1 MRINKNIKPE
11 IGIQLSFISEIQ
23 LKKEHFW
30 AKYPPLLV
38 IEASIFN
45 ACYDRKLYTYGMT

>member
-1 MRINKNIKPE
+1 MRINKNIKLE
-11 IGIQLSFISEIQ
+11 SGIELSFILEIQ

-30 AKYPPLLV
+30 AKYPRLLV

-45 ACYDRKLYTYGMT
+45 TCYDRKPYTYGMT